1 MIPIVANSKVRKCGA
16 TRMRTV
22 DTELLS
28 ERGGLIR
35 EDIPSGQNL
44 KDVPCPW
51 VGLPDRCP
59 GPGHEPGGA
68 KEEEARRV
76 DVLTE
81 GKEVAHR
88 ALEPVEHGKLCDGF
102 HR

>member
-1 MIPIVANSKVRKCGA
+1 
-16 TRMRTV
+16 MRTV

-28 ERGGLIR
+28 ERGELIR
-35 EDIPSGQNL
+35 GDIPSGQNL

-51 VGLPDRCP
+51 AGLPDRCP
-59 GPGHEPGGA
+59 GPDHEPGGA

-88 ALEPVEHGKLCDGF
+88 AGSEVLG
-102 HR
+102 